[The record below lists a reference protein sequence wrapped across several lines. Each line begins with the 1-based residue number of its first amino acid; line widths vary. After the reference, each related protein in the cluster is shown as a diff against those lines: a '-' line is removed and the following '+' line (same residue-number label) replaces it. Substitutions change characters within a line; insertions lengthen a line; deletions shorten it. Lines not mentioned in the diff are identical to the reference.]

1 MRPIKVATT
10 LGGVASAL
18 PIVLL
23 LPDVV
28 LPVDV
33 LEGSGVQIGV
43 VVDAHVL
50 QLARADALVLV
61 LEGVH
66 VES

>member
-1 MRPIKVATT
+1 M
-10 LGGVASAL
+10 
-18 PIVLL
+18 LL

-33 LEGSGVQIGV
+33 LEGSGVHVGV
-43 VVDAHVL
+43 VLDAHVL
-50 QLARADALVLV
+50 LVARVDVPVLV